1 MKIEYYSSYTS
12 LDAEAEEF
20 FSHNPKDKEVGF
32 VMLDSDK
39 LKAIKNDD
47 SIYIDESDIFKT
59 VKNEN
64 KNQ

>member
-39 LKAIKNDD
+39 LKLIRDND
-47 SIYIDESDIFKT
+47 SVYIDEDDIFYT
-59 VKNEN
+59 VKN
-64 KNQ
+64 KDKS